1 MQDPIQE
8 ITKAK
13 NGWGVAQVVEH
24 LPSKCKVLSSN
35 FGTAKKKKS
44 TLILYFIIFLANYI
58 SSIMNYLLKSLSYS
72 SFVFSSLLRQDL
84 II

>member
-13 NGWGVAQVVEH
+13 NGWGVAQMVEH

-35 FGTAKKKKS
+35 FGTAKKKKVNANI
-44 TLILYFIIFLANYI
+44 ILYHIF
-58 SSIMNYLLKSLSYS
+58 S
-72 SFVFSSLLRQDL
+72 
-84 II
+84 